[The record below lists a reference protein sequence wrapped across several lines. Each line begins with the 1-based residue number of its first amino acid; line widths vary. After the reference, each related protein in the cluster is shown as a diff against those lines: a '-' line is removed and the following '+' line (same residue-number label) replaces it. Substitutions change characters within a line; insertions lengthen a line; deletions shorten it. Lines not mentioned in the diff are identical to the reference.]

1 MADGYGQQ
9 GSGFDPDVREWSPEL
24 RRRASIGIFAM
35 TAVLA
40 ILGTIFY
47 FAAPSTAGWVLIVA
61 IVLLA
66 ILLLVE
72 VAIVATGIATEDNTG
87 PAWLRASSA
96 QAATAGRTA
105 PPSGY
110 GASATQTT
118 EIDLRCPQCQ
128 ELFTVQDTGERPLE
142 IDCPHCGAHGQ
153 VDLPEDHAHAHA
165 HADPGAQT
173 QAGATTS
180 RREDPFGDIDEVT
193 DIEGVGPVYGEQLE
207 DRGIATTRDLWH
219 ADPSE
224 LAEALDVSPNVTER
238 WHAQAELM
246 AVSGIGPQYAELLVR
261 SGVKTIE
268 ALSQRSP
275 DGLVSTIQAKL
286 DNLDVNIQGNQ
297 VTEGRAR
304 QWINQAREHLGKPRL
319 GEAGYG
325 SLADEPLEDTLDEE
339 QGDLPSI
346 SLKCPA
352 CDTQFEVE
360 DDGDRPLKTTCPGC
374 GKSGKLK

>member
-9 GSGFDPDVREWSPEL
+9 DRGFDPDVREWSPEL

-66 ILLLVE
+66 ILLLAE

-87 PAWLRASSA
+87 PMWLRASTA
-96 QAATAGRTA
+96 QAATAGQAA

-110 GASATQTT
+110 DDAAAQAT

-153 VDLPEDHAHAHA
+153 VDLPEADDHDHEHAHHEHA
-165 HADPGAQT
+165 HEDPGAQT
-173 QAGATTS
+173 QAG
-180 RREDPFGDIDEVT
+180 G
-193 DIEGVGPVYGEQLE
+193 G
-207 DRGIATTRDLWH
+207 
-219 ADPSE
+219 
-224 LAEALDVSPNVTER
+224 
-238 WHAQAELM
+238 
-246 AVSGIGPQYAELLVR
+246 
-261 SGVKTIE
+261 
-268 ALSQRSP
+268 
-275 DGLVSTIQAKL
+275 
-286 DNLDVNIQGNQ
+286 
-297 VTEGRAR
+297 
-304 QWINQAREHLGKPRL
+304 
-319 GEAGYG
+319 
-325 SLADEPLEDTLDEE
+325 LADEPLPGLDEDE
-339 QGDLPSI
+339 EDAGADADLPTL

-352 CDTQFEVE
+352 CDTRFEVE